1 MARINKN
8 RILTK
13 KELEVIAKKL
23 ANKKLTQQDS
33 NRLSRQV
40 RPKLKEIS
48 LIDSKLLLA
57 KLEYNQKSL
66 SIENIIKKTILKNF
80 NSVTSI
86 ILYGSAIQTNYQEY
100 NDIDILIVTETKLYD
115 KAGDKYNKIEE
126 IKNKLKE
133 KGINADIEI
142 YDRKTVEYGYL
153 HSPTLIYQLK
163 DCKVIYGKIDFSDKN
178 KEIYNIDLKMKLD
191 WSDIEGIK
199 PCGSDIYKA
208 LRNVIL
214 VRLILNKII
223 DNKNLK
229 EYLDYELGKELV
241 ERLKYNKESKSD
253 RIIALKCSRSLLA
266 KTEKE
271 VGDAKWE
278 KIVL

>member
-1 MARINKN
+1 MANKRKN
-8 RILTK
+8 IILTE
-13 KELEVIAKKL
+13 KEMEVIDKKL
-23 ANKKLTQQDS
+23 RGKKLTQQDS

-48 LIDSKLLLA
+48 EINKKGILEKI
-57 KLEYNQKSL
+57 EYNQKARR
-66 SIENIIKKTILKNF
+66 IEKNIIEVITRHVGKV
-80 NSVTSI
+80 SAI
-86 ILYGSAIQTNYQEY
+86 IVYGSAIQNNYNNY
-100 NDIDILIVTETKLYD
+100 NDIDILIATETKIYPE
-115 KAGDKYNKIEE
+115 ARDKYNKIEE
-126 IKNKLKE
+126 LKEKLKG

-142 YDRKTVEYGYL
+142 YDKKTIEYGYI

-163 DCKVIYGKIDFSDKN
+163 DCKVIYGKIDFSDKE

-191 WSDIEGIK
+191 WSDIEGTH
-199 PCGSDIYKA
+199 PTGLEIYKA

-214 VRLILNKII
+214 VRLILNKIV

-253 RIIALKCSRSLLA
+253 KIIALKCLKSLLA
-266 KTEKE
+266 RAEKE
-271 VGDAKWE
+271 VKEAKWE